1 MCSER
6 LEIQLTFFCWWWL
19 QPPTGHTIKGR
30 RCRHIQRRS
39 LNESICKRRP
49 GCAGLVGIVRKEAAA
64 RASAT
69 QRFMK
74 KDVAEKDENA
84 KKGSVSALQHFWS
97 GGAQTSGCVC
107 DDAVKCK
114 WEKKSVLELE
124 SS

>member
-1 MCSER
+1 M
-6 LEIQLTFFCWWWL
+6 
-19 QPPTGHTIKGR
+19 
-30 RCRHIQRRS
+30 
-39 LNESICKRRP
+39 
-49 GCAGLVGIVRKEAAA
+49 RKEAAA

-114 WEKKSVLELE
+114 WEKKVCLNWSRPRL
-124 SS
+124 SY